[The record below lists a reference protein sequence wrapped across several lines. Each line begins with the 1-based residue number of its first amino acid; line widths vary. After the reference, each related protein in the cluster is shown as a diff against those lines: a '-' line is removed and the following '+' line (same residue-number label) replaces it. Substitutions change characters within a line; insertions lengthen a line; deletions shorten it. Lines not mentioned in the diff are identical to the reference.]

1 MISRNR
7 FPVFLLLLIV
17 AASCLTAAGAE
28 AKPTSGNAAL
38 VDSGSFGIFVKGRRV
53 ATETFQIHRDEQGSL
68 THSELKVEHG
78 STKIG
83 QTTDL
88 YLDPIGNIRS
98 YKWSETSPGK
108 AYAVVEPDNKLLMQ
122 HIYKDPGDKP
132 LEQPF
137 LLSPSTVILDD
148 YFFIHRELLVWRYLG
163 AGCHMEEGKLEC
175 RLGKTQFPVLI
186 PRQHISTLV
195 YLEYLGLDE
204 VNYKGKKVDLHRFRL
219 DLEEGPWYL
228 WLDNSHHLVRILISS
243 QNTEVLR
250 D

>member
-1 MISRNR
+1 MISRNCFR
-7 FPVFLLLLIV
+7 FCSLLVLL
-17 AASCLTAAGAE
+17 AAVSIAPAAGA
-28 AKPTSGNAAL
+28 KPASSEGAL

-53 ATETFQIHRDEQGSL
+53 ATETFQIHQNQDGSW
-68 THSELKVEHG
+68 THSELKVEDG

-83 QTTDL
+83 QVADL
-88 YLDPIGNIRS
+88 YLDPVGNLLR

-108 AYAVVEPDNKLLMQ
+108 SYAVVEPDNKLLVQ
-122 HIYKDPGDKP
+122 HIYKDPADKP
-132 LEQPF
+132 IDQPF

-163 AGCHMEEGKLEC
+163 AGCHIDSGKMDC

-186 PRQHISTLV
+186 PRQHTSTLV
-195 YLEYLGLDE
+195 YLEYLGRDE

-219 DLEEGPWYL
+219 DLEDGSWYL
-228 WLDNSHHLVRILISS
+228 WLDDSHHLVRILVSA